1 MLACNVFRT
10 HTRDL
15 YCAVPEDQ
23 PVPPFVGGTRW
34 EFVGRLAELS
44 AVRPSKAMTA
54 AIRFNG
60 FYIFHPRNKQ
70 KHMS

>member
-1 MLACNVFRT
+1 M
-10 HTRDL
+10 
-15 YCAVPEDQ
+15 
-23 PVPPFVGGTRW
+23 PPFVGGTRW